1 MYTAVALQCHSEPAA
16 STIPSYPI
24 GSWYTLMTPPVVCLN
39 AQLMNYPMDY
49 RGDYMK
55 PFVLWRFRVLATL
68 IYYRLRYNT
77 SVYFK
82 ERLLGVNM
90 HLD

>member
-1 MYTAVALQCHSEPAA
+1 
-16 STIPSYPI
+16 
-24 GSWYTLMTPPVVCLN
+24 
-39 AQLMNYPMDY
+39 MNYPMDY

-77 SVYFK
+77 SVYFSQK
-82 ERLLGVNM
+82 LLGVNM